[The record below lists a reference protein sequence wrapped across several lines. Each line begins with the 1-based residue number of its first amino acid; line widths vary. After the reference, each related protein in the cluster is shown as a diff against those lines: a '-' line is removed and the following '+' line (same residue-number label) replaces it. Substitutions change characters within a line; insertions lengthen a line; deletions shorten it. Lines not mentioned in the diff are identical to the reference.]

1 MKRRIVWINLGLALV
16 VVAAAAGA
24 YFWLFAPKQ
33 QVATSGRTV
42 TVQTGT
48 VSETVTATGT
58 VATAG
63 TLDLSFSTN
72 GTVTKVKVEQ
82 GDKVK
87 KGQTLVVLD
96 DTSTTQA
103 LASAQSAYVQAVN
116 GQQQG
121 AVSLEQARTSVAQA
135 KQSLADAKTNAD
147 LNKTSYQQAI
157 DTAKAN
163 LASAKSK
170 WSDACLDPNG
180 VCPDSDAWAQL
191 RAAEADVTS
200 ARTAYDQAVQTSSA
214 NETTNSIKLNQA
226 QVNLAAAQAKQNNDC
241 NTYGS
246 TSQQCTSAVDGV
258 RTAQQQFEL
267 AQNTQASTLSQQT
280 LVNADAKV
288 TQANINLKKLQ
299 GSLTKAAKDSVRSA
313 QESLDSAKVNQK
325 KGLESDQQAIQK
337 AQQSLDNAEL
347 SVQATKVGSASTE
360 TTAAQIAAAKAGVD
374 SARKDVTATVLVA
387 PTSGRIASVTVS
399 KGSAAQA
406 GTTVATLLPKEE
418 YEITANFAEADAL
431 KVKVGQKATVTFDAL
446 PDETATG
453 TVTAVDNLPTEGQN
467 VTTYGVTITLD
478 SAPDGVKQGMS
489 ASVVV
494 TANEATNVLWA
505 PTAAITTAGGQST
518 VSVRKDG
525 KDTKVQVT
533 TGLAG
538 DTGMEIT
545 SGLSAGDQLVVS
557 TSSGST
563 GGFGFPAGGIPGG
576 LTGGG
581 PPAGGAPAGG
591 GRG

>member
-1 MKRRIVWINLGLALV
+1 MKRRIVWINVGLALL

-24 YFWLFAPKQ
+24 YFWLFAPKE
-33 QVATSGRTV
+33 QVATGGRTV
-42 TVQTGT
+42 AVQKGT

-72 GTVTKVKVEQ
+72 GTVAKVKIAE
-82 GDKVK
+82 GDKVR
-87 KGQTLVVLD
+87 KGQALLVLD
-96 DTSTTQA
+96 NTSA
-103 LASAQSAYVQAVN
+103 AQSLANARSSYVQAIN

-121 AVSLEQARTSVAQA
+121 AVSLEQARTSVTQAQ
-135 KQSLADAKTNAD
+135 QSVSDAKTNAQ
-147 LNKTSYQQAI
+147 LNKASYQQAI
-157 DTAKAN
+157 DTARAN

-170 WSDACLDPNG
+170 WSDACLDPAG

-200 ARTAYDQAVQTSSA
+200 AKTAYDQAVQTASA
-214 NETTNSIKLNQA
+214 DQTTNSIKVNQA
-226 QVNLAAAQAKQNNDC
+226 QVNLSAAQAKQNSDC
-241 NTYGS
+241 TTYGS
-246 TSQQCTSAVDGV
+246 SSQQCSSAGDGV
-258 RTAQQQFEL
+258 RSAQQQLEL
-267 AQNTQASTLSQQT
+267 AQNNASSAQSQQA

-299 GSLTKAAKDSVRSA
+299 GSLAKSAKDAVKSA
-313 QESLDSAKVNQK
+313 QESLDSAKLNEK

-337 AQQSLDNAEL
+337 AQQALENANL
-347 SVQATKVGSASTE
+347 SVRSTE
-360 TTAAQIAAAKAGVD
+360 TGNASTTTLQAQIAAAKVGLA
-374 SARKDVTATVLVA
+374 AAQKDVDATVLVA
-387 PTSGRIASVTVS
+387 PTAGRIASVAVT
-399 KGSAAQA
+399 KGAAAQA
-406 GTTVATLLPKEE
+406 GTTVATLLPKEK
-418 YEITANFAEADAL
+418 YEVTADFAEADAL

-446 PDETATG
+446 PNVTATG
-453 TVTAVDNLPTEGQN
+453 TVTAVDILPTTGQN

-478 SAPDGVKQGMS
+478 SAPDGMKQGMS

-494 TANEATNVLWA
+494 TADQASDVLWA

-518 VSVRKDG
+518 VTVRKDG

-538 DTGMEIT
+538 DTGTEIT
-545 SGLSAGDQLVVS
+545 SGLAEGDELVVS
-557 TSSGST
+557 TSIGGS

-581 PPAGGAPAGG
+581 PPAGGPAGG
-591 GRG
+591 RG

>member
-16 VVAAAAGA
+16 VLAAAVGA
-24 YFWLFAPKQ
+24 YFWLFAPKEE
-33 QVATSGRTV
+33 VATGGRTV
-42 TVQTGT
+42 AVQTGT

-72 GTVTKVKVEQ
+72 GTVTKVKVAE

-87 KGQTLVVLD
+87 KGEPLVVLD
-96 DTSTTQA
+96 DSSAVQA
-103 LASAQSAYVQAVN
+103 LANARSTYVQAVN
-116 GQQQG
+116 GKAQG
-121 AVSLEQARTSVAQA
+121 AVSLEQAQTSVSQA
-135 KQSLADAKTNAD
+135 KQSLSDARTNAD
-147 LNKTSYQQAI
+147 LNKASYQQAI

-163 LASAKSK
+163 LTSAKSK

-200 ARTAYDQAVQTSSA
+200 AKTAYDQAVQTASA
-214 NETTNSIKLNQA
+214 DQTTNAIKTNQA
-226 QVNLAAAQAKQNNDC
+226 QVNLSAAQAKQNTDC

-246 TSQQCTSAVDGV
+246 SSQQCTSAVDGV
-258 RTAQQQFEL
+258 RSAQQQLEL
-267 AQNTQASTLSQQT
+267 AQNNQSSSQAQQS

-299 GSLTKAAKDSVRSA
+299 GSLAKSAKDSVSSA
-313 QESLDSAKVNQK
+313 QEALDSAKLTQK
-325 KGLESDQQAIQK
+325 KGLETDQQGIQK
-337 AQQSLDNAEL
+337 AQQALTNAEL
-347 SVQATKVGSASTE
+347 SVQATQVGNAST
-360 TTAAQIAAAKAGVD
+360 TTTQAQIAAARLGVD
-374 SARKDVTATVLVA
+374 AAERDVTATVLVA
-387 PTSGRIASVTVS
+387 PTSGRIASVAVS

-406 GTTVATLLPKEE
+406 GTTVATLLPKEK
-418 YEITANFAEADAL
+418 YEVTADFAEADAL
-431 KVKVGQKATVTFDAL
+431 KVKTGQKATVTFDAL
-446 PDETATG
+446 PDVSATG
-453 TVTAVDNLPTEGQN
+453 TVTGVDILPTTGQN

-478 SAPDGVKQGMS
+478 SAPKGLKQGMS

-494 TANEATNVLWA
+494 TAGEASNVLWA

-518 VSVRKDG
+518 VTVRKAG
-525 KDTKVQVT
+525 TDTTVQVT

-538 DTGMEIT
+538 DTGTEIT
-545 SGLSAGDQLVVS
+545 SGVAEGDQLVIS
-557 TSSGST
+557 TTSSGS
-563 GGFGFPAGGIPGG
+563 GGFGFPGGGIPGG
-576 LTGGG
+576 LTGG
-581 PPAGGAPAGG
+581 PPAGGVRVA